1 MTRISSLA
9 SMATTVL
16 ALSALACEGEPPK
29 FPDTLPPAPTAGP
42 APAPEPATTAP
53 SASAAPAATGAPG
66 APCMPCNCMG
76 EHGAAPSTSASAT
89 PAPPAAEG
97 AGAVAAAAAPAAGS
111 PTSVVVG
118 NIVGHVAT
126 LPTNAAAH
134 AVVYLEDA
142 PVVPGPTLAAHV
154 DNRQMAFLPYVAVV
168 AAGGRV
174 VFSNGDPFPHNVF
187 STGKDRFD
195 LGLVQPKSSTAHV
208 FKTAGVYPLL
218 CNLHPNMLG
227 FVVVSPSSY
236 FAKANAKGE
245 FEIKGVPAGTYKI
258 TAWAPRQQPATQSVT
273 VSAAAAMVT
282 FDLHR

>member
-1 MTRISSLA
+1 MTRYSTLASLA
-9 SMATTVL
+9 ASLV
-16 ALSALACEGEPPK
+16 ALSHIACEGEPPK
-29 FPDTLPPAPTAGP
+29 FPDTLPPPSP
-42 APAPEPATTAP
+42 AEATPAPEP
-53 SASAAPAATGAPG
+53 SNAPATPVAAAVPSSSPG
-66 APCMPCNCMG
+66 APCAPCNCMG
-76 EHGAAPSTSASAT
+76 EHGATGSVGSAT
-89 PAPPAAEG
+89 PPTAA
-97 AGAVAAAAAPAAGS
+97 AGGEAVAAAPVPAAAAPPSA
-111 PTSVVVG
+111 VVG
-118 NIVGHVAT
+118 SIVGHVAT
-126 LPTNAAAH
+126 APTNAAAH

-142 PVVPGPTLAAHV
+142 AIVPGPTLAAHV

-227 FVVVSPSSY
+227 FVIVSPSSY
-236 FAKANAKGE
+236 FARANAKGE

-273 VSAAAAMVT
+273 VPAGSAMVT